1 MAPVSGPGLLK
12 IATPD
17 SLVTVMR
24 EAHGLDIS
32 RYGESFLV
40 KSLERRRD
48 LVACP
53 AGAAYLDRLRDDRAE
68 AVALYD
74 SLRVGYSEFF
84 RDPLA
89 FALLER
95 SILPAL
101 AERRAR
107 EGGEIR
113 VWTAG
118 CAAGQ
123 EAWSVAILLDELS
136 AAQTRPVPYR
146 VFATDVCEPD
156 LATARAWVYSA
167 VAVGN
172 VRLRHLRDGFTRQG
186 EAYAIVSRIRER
198 VDFSAYELLDES
210 TTCPP
215 ASIYGDIDLVL
226 CCNVMLYY
234 RPETQRFILDKV
246 RGSLA
251 PGGYL
256 ITGET
261 ERQIVAG
268 AAGLRALAPP
278 AAVFRTPAT
287 RQHSCPPPLSPRG
300 AER

>member
-1 MAPVSGPGLLK
+1 MAPVSGPGLLT

-17 SLVTVMR
+17 SLVAAMR

-48 LVACP
+48 LIACTTD
-53 AGAAYLDRLRDDRAE
+53 AAYLDRLRDDRAE

-74 SLRVGYSEFF
+74 SLRVGYTEFF

-95 SILPAL
+95 VILPAL
-101 AERRAR
+101 AEQRGRDG
-107 EGGEIR
+107 GGEIR
-113 VWTAG
+113 VWSAG

-146 VFATDVCEPD
+146 VFATDVCVPD
-156 LATARAWVYSA
+156 LETARAGVYGA
-167 VAVGN
+167 AAVGN
-172 VRLRHLRDGFTRQG
+172 VRLRHLRDCFTG
-186 EAYAIVSRIRER
+186 PGNGGAPDDSYAVAPRIRER
-198 VDFSAYELLDES
+198 VDFSAYDLLDEC

-234 RPETQRFILDKV
+234 RPETQRFILDKL

-261 ERQIVAG
+261 ERQVVAN
-268 AAGLRALAPP
+268 AGGFRVLAPP
-278 AAVFRTPAT
+278 AAVFRAPAT
-287 RQHSCPPPLSPRG
+287 RQHS
-300 AER
+300 